1 MVRIAAHNSQG
12 WLYQNKETTMI
23 NIYAQTLMHAT
34 RTGQIRVQD
43 VPPVSEHKRHRWFS
57 RRKTRFITPDNL

>member
-1 MVRIAAHNSQG
+1 
-12 WLYQNKETTMI
+12 MI